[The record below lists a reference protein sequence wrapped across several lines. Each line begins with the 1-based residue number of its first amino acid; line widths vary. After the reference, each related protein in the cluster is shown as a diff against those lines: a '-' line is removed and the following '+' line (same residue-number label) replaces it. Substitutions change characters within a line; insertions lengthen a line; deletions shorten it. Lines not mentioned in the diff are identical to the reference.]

1 MQHPTRRPT
10 FFTQHQTIPG
20 RRGPERRRGPQPE
33 EGNGR
38 LAVPCTP
45 WAACPASA
53 PEPPTAAP
61 RVPSL
66 TTPRPHRFVPCPLG
80 TGNGPSWTPSP
91 FPPHQNTARTTGN
104 FKKFFGSSWDWDC
117 RPPWCGR
124 DLDFGRGRLL
134 PKAHVSRTRMLTRVW
149 GTRRP
154 AGPRLHQP
162 GAWELRSLRRL
173 PGPGLLASL
182 ESGTAQLGLPLLS
195 LAASGTGSGTLSRA
209 RRFACCCNVL
219 WVWGQAPRGRWV
231 PSQACKEAHDYNPRV

>member
-1 MQHPTRRPT
+1 MCPVPWEQETAPL
-10 FFTQHQTIPG
+10 G
-20 RRGPERRRGPQPE
+20 RRHSLHLIKTLPGQPE
-33 EGNGR
+33 F
-38 LAVPCTP
+38 L
-45 WAACPASA
+45 
-53 PEPPTAAP
+53 
-61 RVPSL
+61 
-66 TTPRPHRFVPCPLG
+66 
-80 TGNGPSWTPSP
+80 
-91 FPPHQNTARTTGN
+91 
-104 FKKFFGSSWDWDC
+104 KFFGSSWDWDC